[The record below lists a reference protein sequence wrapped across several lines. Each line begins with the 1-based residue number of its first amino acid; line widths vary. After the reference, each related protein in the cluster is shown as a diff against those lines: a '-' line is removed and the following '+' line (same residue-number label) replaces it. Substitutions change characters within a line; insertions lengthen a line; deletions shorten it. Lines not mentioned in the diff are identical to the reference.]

1 VAFKIGKQKLLKIL
15 IYILIFLGFM
25 IFLLNITNFINK
37 SADTFMVENGTLS
50 YEEEAE
56 GYIIR
61 EETVLKGNNY
71 SNGLSQIVSEGTR
84 VAKNESVF
92 RYYSDKEEEITK
104 QIEELDKQIDE
115 ALETNKK
122 YINSTSD
129 IINLE
134 TEIKNILDKMYEEN
148 NCLEIDEYEKKI
160 NAYIVKKAE
169 IAGDLSPAGSY
180 IKSLVEQRT
189 ALSQKLTAD
198 SETVTAP
205 SAGVISYRVDGLEDV
220 LTYNNQDFSYLTF
233 DLLEGLELNA
243 GATIPESKESRKNC

>member
-1 VAFKIGKQKLLKIL
+1 VAVKIAKQRLLKIL
-15 IYILIFLGFM
+15 LYMLIFCGFM

-61 EETVLKGNNY
+61 DETVLKGANY
-71 SNGLSQIVSEGTR
+71 SNGLSQIVREGTR
-84 VAKNESVF
+84 VSKNEAVF
-92 RYYSDKEEEITK
+92 RYYSNKEEEITK

-122 YINSTSD
+122 NINSSND

-134 TEIKNILDKMYEEN
+134 TEIKDILEKMYEEN
-148 NCLEIDEYEKKI
+148 NCTEIDEYEKRI
-160 NAYIVKKAE
+160 NTYIVKKAE

-180 IKSLVEQRT
+180 IKTLVEQRNT
-189 ALSQKLTAD
+189 LSNQLTAD
-198 SETVTAP
+198 SETVTSP
-205 SAGVISYRVDGLEDV
+205 SAGVISYKVDGLEDV
-220 LTYNNQDFSYLTF
+220 LTYNNQDFSYINF
-233 DLLEGLELNA
+233 DLLEGLSLNV
-243 GATIPESKESRKNC
+243 GASIPESKEARKNC